1 MMYEK
6 FIMRI
11 SGDTAKE
18 RKQKILWKC
27 LCDILRSEDGTVV
40 QRPVTVK
47 T

>member
-11 SGDTAKE
+11 SGDPAKV
-18 RKQKILWKC
+18 RKQKISWNC
-27 LCDILRSEDGTVV
+27 LCDITKSEGRTVA
-40 QRPVTVK
+40 QWPVIAK

>member
-1 MMYEK
+1 MMQEK

-27 LCDILRSEDGTVV
+27 LCDILKSEDGTVV
-40 QRPVTVK
+40 QWPITLK